1 MTAPNF
7 AISTLSLTGSLEQKL
22 AAIRSAGFN
31 AIELGALDLS
41 GSPDGVSGAIGRLRD
56 SGLRISALQEVKD
69 FGGHSGRIL
78 AYKLELAKAYL
89 RQMQRLGCR
98 QLIVT
103 PATSAH
109 AAPDLER
116 TAEDLNILA
125 TLAIPLGIRIGFK
138 PLSWAPTVYSCRL
151 AWEVIERAGAPNLY
165 LVVDSFHLM
174 AQAES
179 AADLAVIPVERVGL
193 IQLSDYSM
201 SAIPALE
208 DQIDIARHY
217 RLYPGEGSH
226 GEEIRELVRFFDNAG
241 YSGDYVFD
249 VFNDKYLSLSPDEAL
264 QHAVRSRQWILDGL
278 SAGDCSRIPTPS

>member
-22 AAIRSAGFN
+22 EAISNAGFN
-31 AIELGALDLS
+31 AIELGARDLS
-41 GSPDGVSGAIGRLRD
+41 GSPDGVSGAIERVRN

-89 RQMQRLGCR
+89 RQMQRLGSR

-109 AAPDLER
+109 AAPDMER
-116 TAEDLNILA
+116 TAKDLRILA
-125 TLAIPLGIRIGFK
+125 TLATPLGISIGFK
-138 PLSWAPTVYSCRL
+138 PLSWAPAVYSCRL
-151 AWEVIERAGAPNLY
+151 AWEVIERAGNPNLN
-165 LVVDSFHLM
+165 LVVDSFHLL
-174 AQAES
+174 AQAERPQ
-179 AADLAVIPVERVGL
+179 DLAGIPAERIGL
-193 IQLSDYSM
+193 VQLSDFAM

-217 RLYPGEGSH
+217 RLYPGEGNH
-226 GEEIRELVRFFDNAG
+226 GEEIRELVSYFQNAG
-241 YSGDYVFD
+241 YRGDYVFD
-249 VFNDKYLSLSPDEAL
+249 IFNDKYLALSTDEAL
-264 QHAVRSRQWILDGL
+264 QHATRSRQWLLDGL
-278 SAGDCSRIPTPS
+278 S